1 MPLCLAPLLLAAGAP
16 QAAPAAA
23 APEPEV
29 CQAAPRK
36 AEAATHFYPAEAD
49 ARAAVEAALANAA
62 TGQRTA
68 LIVFGADW
76 CHDSRA
82 LARWLT
88 GEAFKAR
95 FGARYSVTFVDVGK
109 PQTGQGRNLDQVARF
124 GVRTLKSTPAL
135 FAIGARGKVL
145 NGKRDALSWRN
156 SDSRGEAA
164 LLDWLDALAAKRA
177 QH

>member
-16 QAAPAAA
+16 QAVPAPAAPA
-23 APEPEV
+23 VEV
-29 CQAAPRK
+29 CVPTPHK

-49 ARAAVEAALANAA
+49 ARAAVDAALADAA

-82 LARWLT
+82 LARWLS
-88 GEAFKAR
+88 GEGFKAR
-95 FGARYSVTFVDVGK
+95 FGARYGVTFIDVGK
-109 PQTGQGRNLDQVARF
+109 PQTGQGRNLDQIARF
-124 GVRTLKSTPAL
+124 GVRTVKSTPAL

-156 SDSRGEAA
+156 ADSRGEAA
-164 LLDWLDALAAKRA
+164 LLAWLDALAAKPR
-177 QH
+177 